1 MLFQFVMVAPQPLTV
16 SELQCALGFGSG
28 TPPKSIKTWLS
39 SDSYL
44 EPHKAFPNF
53 VTRVS
58 GGLLEISKTKFESL
72 QWTNNDEW
80 SVQFIHESV
89 RDFLANSVN
98 HEVFGLA
105 DGKEVVGQGH
115 QNLRN
120 ACLAYLGVPEVSKS
134 LHDLLIDREEPEYFD
149 YILNDYQNQILGADA
164 VRRSF
169 VKYAIYFWGYHAR
182 EAERQGQ
189 SQSDLIRLTTEPRFR
204 SVLSILTAPR
214 SDYHALYLMPDD
226 ALGTK
231 ELLFWLSCTEGLVS
245 CIRLLV
251 QAGVDPYPE
260 NPKPKH
266 AWRAAAESR
275 RPEVVRE
282 LLHIHGTNK
291 IPGYP
296 FADDTYL
303 HSNIWGSSLAIVSL
317 LLEHGFDADT
327 RDNEGQTPM
336 QAVVSLEWRAHEGE
350 ERPAIIRTLAKN
362 GADPNVRGPEGC
374 SLLGLAVQWDAGDAI
389 IASLIDAGA
398 DVKALDSHG
407 RTAIHLAVLKLHR
420 TAAIAFI
427 KARLM
432 VISLIIGA
440 GADVNARD
448 EEGNTALHLAVA
460 TELSIAETR
469 TKHQKLEPEN
479 TEPPTIVAHDLLSFG
494 ADKTIKNNDG
504 LTPADLIKSI
514 PPVSTKWRLFF
525 GALSQDECLDELR
538 KEIQP
543 KGFPSWGLR
552 HGTG

>member
-1 MLFQFVMVAPQPLTV
+1 MLFQFVMVAHRPLTV
-16 SELQCALGFGSG
+16 RELQCALAFGSG

-53 VTRVS
+53 VRRVS
-58 GGLLEISKTKFESL
+58 GGLLEISKTEYISSAIIIEE
-72 QWTNNDEW
+72 EW
-80 SVQFIHESV
+80 SIQFIHESV
-89 RDFLANSVN
+89 RDFLANRVN

-105 DGKEVVGQGH
+105 NGKEVVGQGH

-120 ACLAYLGVPEVSKS
+120 ACLAYLSVPEVLKS
-134 LHDLLIDREEPEYFD
+134 LHDPLIDREKASYHH
-149 YILNDYQNQILGADA
+149 YILNDYRDQIPEADA
-164 VRRSF
+164 VRRNF
-169 VKYAIYFWGYHAR
+169 VKYAIYQWGYHAR

-204 SVLSILTAPR
+204 SVLSVLTAAMSKHHER
-214 SDYHALYLMPDD
+214 YLMPDD

-245 CIRLLV
+245 CIRLLAE
-251 QAGVDPYPE
+251 AGVDLYSE
-260 NPKPKH
+260 NQKRKL

-275 RPEVVRE
+275 RPELVRE

-291 IPGYP
+291 IPSYP

-303 HSNIWGSSLAIVSL
+303 HSTIWSSLATVNL
-317 LLEHGFDADT
+317 LLEHGFDANT
-327 RDNEGQTPM
+327 RDDEGRTPM
-336 QAVVSLEWRAHEGE
+336 QAIFSLERRTSEVE
-350 ERPAIIRTLAKN
+350 ERAAIIRTLAEN
-362 GADPNVRGPEGC
+362 GADPNVRNPEGC
-374 SLLGLAVQWDAGDAI
+374 SLLGLAVQLYAGDAI

-407 RTAIHLAVLKLHR
+407 RTAIHLAVLTIRVLDR
-420 TAAIAFI
+420 ADAIAII
-427 KARLM
+427 KTRLK

-448 EEGNTALHLAVA
+448 EDGNTALHLAVA
-460 TELSIAETR
+460 TSTELSIAETR
-469 TKHQKLEPEN
+469 AKHQKLEPEN
-479 TEPPTIVAHDLLSFG
+479 VEPPTITAHDLLSYG

-525 GALSQDECLDELR
+525 WRALSR
-538 KEIQP
+538 
-543 KGFPSWGLR
+543 GMS
-552 HGTG
+552 